1 MTDLSITVNG
11 ITFRNPVLV
20 ASGIAGWG
28 TEWAGLCDFE
38 KLGGIV
44 LKGVSTEPWPGNPP
58 PRLYETP
65 SGLLNAIGLENVGL
79 DVFLDEKLPALRN
92 VDTAIIANVV
102 GRTTDEYAE
111 VCSALGNI
119 DRIAALEINVS
130 CPNVQSCGIAF
141 GTDVDALGEVIS
153 ACRKSADKP
162 LWAKLS
168 PNVNDIAPFA
178 VAAAEAGADALTV
191 ANTMPAMA
199 IDVETQRPVLGNV
212 YGGLSGPA
220 IFPITLRLVH
230 RAAHAVGVPI
240 IASGGA
246 AGWREI
252 AAFILAGASL
262 VQMGT
267 ILFRDPRAPEAAV
280 TGLAEY
286 VEKRAVKSARELIGA
301 VEKEF
306 R

>member
-11 ITFRNPVLV
+11 IAFRNPVLV

-44 LKGVSTEPWPGNPP
+44 LKGLSTEPWPGNPP
-58 PRLYETP
+58 PRLVETP
-65 SGLLNAIGLENVGL
+65 SGVLNAIGLENVGL
-79 DVFLDEKLPALRN
+79 DVFLDEKLPPLEK

-102 GRTTDEYAE
+102 GRTADEYAQ

-119 DRIAALEINVS
+119 GRIAALEINVS
-130 CPNVQSCGIAF
+130 CPNVESCSIAF
-141 GTDVDALGEVIS
+141 GTAVDALSEVIS
-153 ACRKSADKP
+153 ACRKSADKR

-168 PNVNDIAPFA
+168 PNVSDIAPFA
-178 VAAAEAGADALTV
+178 AAAVEAGADALTI

-199 IDVETQRPVLGNV
+199 IDVETGRPILGNV

-230 RAAHAVGVPI
+230 QAAQAVDVPI

-252 AAFILAGASL
+252 AAFMLAGASL

-267 ILFRDPRAPEAAV
+267 ILFHDPRAPEAAV

-286 VEKRAVKSARELIGA
+286 VEKRGLRTARELIGA
-301 VEKEF
+301 LES
-306 R
+306 

>member
-11 ITFRNPVLV
+11 IAFRNPVLV

-44 LKGVSTEPWPGNPP
+44 LKGVSKEPWPGNPP
-58 PRLYETP
+58 PRLVETP
-65 SGLLNAIGLENVGL
+65 SGILNAIGLENVGL
-79 DVFLDEKLPALRN
+79 DVFLDDKLPGLEEL
-92 VDTAIIANVV
+92 DTVIIANVV
-102 GRTTDEYAE
+102 GRTAGEYAE

-130 CPNVQSCGIAF
+130 CPNVESGGIAF
-141 GTDVDALGEVIS
+141 GTDTNALGEVIS
-153 ACRKSADKP
+153 ACRKSANKP
-162 LWAKLS
+162 LWVKLS
-168 PNVNDIAPFA
+168 PNISDIVPFA
-178 VAAAEAGADALTV
+178 GTAVEAGADALTV
-191 ANTMPAMA
+191 ANTIPAMA
-199 IDVETQRPVLGNV
+199 IDVETRHPVLGNV

-220 IFPITLRLVH
+220 IFPVALRLVH
-230 RAAHAVGVPI
+230 RTAQAVDVPV

-252 AAFILAGASL
+252 AAFMLAGASL

-267 ILFRDPRAPEAAV
+267 ILFNDPKAPEAAV
-280 TGLAEY
+280 SGLAEY
-286 VEKRAVKSARELIGA
+286 AEKAGLKSVDELISKL
-301 VEKEF
+301 ESQ
-306 R
+306 